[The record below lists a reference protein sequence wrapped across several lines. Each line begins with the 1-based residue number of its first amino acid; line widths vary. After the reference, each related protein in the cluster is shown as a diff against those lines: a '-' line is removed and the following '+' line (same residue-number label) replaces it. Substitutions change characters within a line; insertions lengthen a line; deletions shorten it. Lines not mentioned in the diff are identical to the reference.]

1 MENIKSGITF
11 GIIAGLLTF
20 LFGGW
25 SVAVL
30 ALFMGT
36 GLGLLLS
43 GRLERAQKTMGA
55 GNSVVD
61 ILMGMYNSGK
71 RAVPTALTA
80 GGVLVAFS
88 LLQNYVIQGLIG
100 KAPAYLGIVIAAN
113 VAALLLTIIFTTL
126 PVSFRS
132 FSEPMERTA
141 RLILLAV
148 IVVAFPFIDQ
158 FSELRWTAQI
168 IFALIFVIL
177 GLGLN
182 IVVGYA
188 GLLDLGYAAFF
199 AIGAYTTGILSSPV
213 HDIQMNFWLV
223 IWIAAAMAA
232 VWGLILGSPTLP
244 LRGDYLAIVTLGFG
258 EIVPVI
264 FKNLIDVTIK
274 EPLTCWILPLFR
286 IQTTCLVLVQNE
298 DLTLG
303 EKGISPIG
311 RPSLPI
317 ISPGEPMGASV
328 VIKLLIMF
336 IIIGI
341 TAFVFWR
348 AWNGGDRSKRTMF
361 VFAGI
366 FAAILVLFVPIPHPA
381 FLNGLFGLIQPG
393 EFESSNP
400 VTWYFLI
407 VALILLSVFLISRMR
422 DSRLGRAWMAIREDE
437 LAAAQMGIDP
447 VRTKLAAFAMGAT
460 FSGFAGAFYAAYI
473 RGIFPSVFD
482 FSASIIILCV
492 VILGGLGNIN
502 GVIVGGLVLMTADRL
517 FLPALK
523 DFLSAFLANTI
534 LPSISNPAVQLA
546 VKDNANPI
554 LYRFLLF
561 GLTLVIMMAVRPE
574 GLLPNAQVRQE
585 MHAAEELAG
594 ETAAGSKSEK
604 KR

>member
-1 MENIKSGITF
+1 MQPNIKSGITF
-11 GIIAGLLTF
+11 GVIGGLLTF

-25 SVAVL
+25 SVAVIGM
-30 ALFMGT
+30 FMGIGF
-36 GLGLLLS
+36 GLGLGGRISKSTPTQMAKEAFTPALVSAGSLVVLS
-43 GRLERAQKTMGA
+43 L
-55 GNSVVD
+55 
-61 ILMGMYNSGK
+61 I
-71 RAVPTALTA
+71 
-80 GGVLVAFS
+80 
-88 LLQNYVIQGLIG
+88 QNFFIQGIIG
-100 KAPAYLGIVIAAN
+100 KAPSELGVTISAN
-113 VAALLLTIIFTTL
+113 LIGFLLSAGLTCL
-126 PVSFRS
+126 VVSFGGLDKKQ
-132 FSEPMERTA
+132 ERTYKMV
-141 RLILLAV
+141 LLAV
-148 IVVAFPFIDQ
+148 VVIAFPFIDS
-158 FSELRWTAQI
+158 FTELRWTAQI

-213 HDIQMNFWLV
+213 HNIQLNFWLV

-232 VWGLILGSPTLP
+232 LWGIMLGAPTLP

-258 EIVPVI
+258 EIVPVL

-274 EPLTCWILPLFR
+274 EPFTCWILPLFGASTKC
-286 IQTTCLVLVQNE
+286 ITFFE
-298 DLTLG
+298 HADLTLG

-311 RPSLPI
+311 RPYLP
-317 ISPGEPMGASV
+317 
-328 VIKLLIMF
+328 F
-336 IIIGI
+336 I
-341 TAFVFWR
+341 
-348 AWNGGDRSKRTMF
+348 
-361 VFAGI
+361 
-366 FAAILVLFVPIPHPA
+366 
-381 FLNGLFGLIQPG
+381 G

-407 VALILLSVFLISRMR
+407 VALILLSVFIINRLR

-492 VILGGLGNIN
+492 VILGGIGNIN

-523 DFLSAFLANTI
+523 DFLTALLTHTV
-534 LPSISNPAVQLA
+534 LPSMASNPTLQNA

-574 GLLPNAQVRQE
+574 GLIPNEQVRAE
-585 MHAAEELAG
+585 LHAEE
-594 ETAAGSKSEK
+594 K
-604 KR
+604 KG